1 MKRFISI
8 FVLTALVLTLL
19 SGCNGA
25 DKNKDNNGGDAEI
38 QIPETVSLKIAG
50 SDISEYK
57 IVYARSEYYKQ
68 GEKMFTT
75 EWDFYKLIAKD
86 VSDRISALTGVS
98 LAVTQDTKTAEGDK
112 EILVGPTNRALS
124 DAYDK
129 MDVYKYQNAVTEGK
143 LMIGGGYNASYL
155 TDNLKTS
162 YSWGATYHAFDYIEE
177 YIKDQMN
184 QGVGEID
191 LAEGFEQN
199 GSVDLKTVACIGDS
213 ITEGHG
219 STDWNYC
226 SYPAV
231 LQRVLWK
238 DHVIINYGKS
248 AKTMRTDLSGSYM
261 STDAYR
267 AAQKQRQHFDA
278 LVIMLGI
285 NDGGVDNV
293 EFTAAEDK
301 IFNDSATKLVSSL
314 TPSGKKDMK
323 VAILNCTAYYGSNP
337 GTREHVRD
345 LQKALVPLLTEK
357 GYETTFVDMQK
368 YTEKEMGK
376 SHFPDGIHPDT
387 TGYAMLGEYISGV
400 VVNMFKQTDAEAEE

>member
-1 MKRFISI
+1 MKKTAVI
-8 FVLTALVLTLL
+8 LTLIALVISLFT
-19 SGCNGA
+19 GCNAGDKNNNNNTDGGA
-25 DKNKDNNGGDAEI
+25 DV
-38 QIPETVSLKIAG
+38 QIPETVTLKIAG
-50 SDISEYK
+50 AELSEYK

-68 GEKMFTT
+68 GPKTFTT

-98 LAVTQDTKTAEGDK
+98 LAISQDTKTEESAR
-112 EILVGPTNRALS
+112 EILVGPTNRAQS
-124 DAYDK
+124 DVYDK
-129 MDVYKYQNAVTEGK
+129 MDVYSYQNTVNEGK
-143 LMIGGGYNASYL
+143 LILGGGYDASYL
-155 TDNLKTS
+155 TDKLKTS
-162 YSWGATYHAFDYIEE
+162 YSWGATYHAFDFIEE
-177 YIKDQMN
+177 HIKAQMN
-184 QGVGEID
+184 EGNSEID
-191 LAEGFEQN
+191 LAEGFEQK
-199 GSVDLKTVACIGDS
+199 GSVELKTVACIGDS

-231 LQRVLWK
+231 MQRVLWK

-267 AAQKQRQHFDA
+267 AAQKHKSSFDA

-301 IFNDSATKLVSSL
+301 LFNDSAMKLVNTL
-314 TPSGKKDMK
+314 TPSGKDLK
-323 VAILNCTAYYGSNP
+323 VAILNCTAYYGTNP

-345 LQKALVPLLTEK
+345 LQKALVPMLTEK
-357 GYETTFVDMQK
+357 GYETTFVDMET
-368 YTEKEMGK
+368 YTSKEMGR

-387 TGYAMLGEYISGV
+387 PGYAMLGEYIAQV
-400 VVNMFKQTDAEAEE
+400 VLKMFEETSEG